1 MKMKP
6 TTRQPQS
13 EDLTLAYMVGVEAG
27 RKAALAPF
35 ARLLEQYREADTGP
49 LRLVYLEAALK
60 EARGGM
66 NNAKVLT
73 SDEGGL

>member
-13 EDLTLAYMVGVEAG
+13 EDLTLVYMVGVEAG

-35 ARLLEQYREADTGP
+35 KKLLEQYREADAGDWRQ
-49 LRLVYLEAALK
+49 L
-60 EARGGM
+60 
-66 NNAKVLT
+66 
-73 SDEGGL
+73 